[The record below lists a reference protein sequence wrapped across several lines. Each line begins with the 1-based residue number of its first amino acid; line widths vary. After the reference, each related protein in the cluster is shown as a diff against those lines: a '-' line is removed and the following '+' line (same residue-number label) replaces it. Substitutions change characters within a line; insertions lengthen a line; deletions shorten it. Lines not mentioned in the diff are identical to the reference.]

1 MAGRFQ
7 LLKLDAEVR
16 VRRALVSG
24 ATGFVGWH
32 VAKKLKERG
41 VEVRALSRSQAIQ
54 ELDVETVRGDLRDL
68 AAIEAACEGCSHVF
82 HVAADYR
89 LWTADPAEMYASN
102 VEGTRNVMKA
112 AMKAGVERVVYCST
126 VGAVGMRKGLIADE
140 DSPVSVDEMKGHY
153 KRSKFLAEEVAMEA
167 AREGVPVVVVN
178 PTTPVGDH
186 DFKPTPT
193 GKVIVDFL
201 AGRIPAYIDTGLNYV
216 DVLDVAEGHLLA
228 AEKGRV
234 GERYILGSE
243 NLTLKQMLDRLAAQS
258 GRVAPTIQ
266 IPYFV
271 AYAAAYCSTGF
282 AGLTGRHPGIALDGV
297 RYANIKMWVSQA
309 KAERE
314 LGYRPVAVDDALRRA
329 VEWFRGQG

>member
-1 MAGRFQ
+1 MAGRIQ
-7 LLKLDAEVR
+7 LLKLDVEVR
-16 VRRALVSG
+16 VRLALVSG

-32 VAKKLKERG
+32 VAKKLRERG
-41 VEVRALSRSQAIQ
+41 VAVRALSRSHAIT

-68 AAIEAACEGCSHVF
+68 TSLERACEGCSHVF

-89 LWTADPAEMYASN
+89 LWTAEPAEMYASN
-102 VEGTRNVMKA
+102 VEGTRNMMKA
-112 AMKAGVERVVYCST
+112 ARKADVERVVYCST

-153 KRSKFLAEEVAMEA
+153 KRSKFLAEQVATEA
-167 AREGVPVVVVN
+167 AKEGVPVVVVN

-193 GKVIVDFL
+193 GKVIADFL

-216 DVLDVAEGHLLA
+216 DVEDVAEGHLLA

-258 GRVAPTIQ
+258 GRKAPTIE
-266 IPYFV
+266 IPYFI
-271 AYAAAYCSTGF
+271 AYAAAYCST
-282 AGLTGRHPGIALDGV
+282 AVAEATGRHPAIALDGV
-297 RYANIKMWVSQA
+297 RYANIRMWVSQA

-329 VEWFRGQG
+329 VEWFGGRG

>member
-1 MAGRFQ
+1 MAGCIQ
-7 LLKLDAEVR
+7 LLKLDVEVR
-16 VRRALVSG
+16 VRLALVSG

-41 VEVRALSRSQAIQ
+41 VEVRALSRSHAIT

-68 AAIEAACEGCSHVF
+68 TSLERACEGCSHVF

-89 LWTADPAEMYASN
+89 LWTAEPAEMYASN
-102 VEGTRNVMKA
+102 VEGTRNMMKA
-112 AMKAGVERVVYCST
+112 ARKADVERVVYCST

-153 KRSKFLAEEVAMEA
+153 KRSKFLAEQVATEA
-167 AREGVPVVVVN
+167 AKEGVPVVVVN

-193 GKVIVDFL
+193 GKVIADFL

-216 DVLDVAEGHLLA
+216 DVEDVAEGHLLA

-258 GRVAPTIQ
+258 GRKAPTIE
-266 IPYFV
+266 IPYFI
-271 AYAAAYCSTGF
+271 AYAAAYCST
-282 AGLTGRHPGIALDGV
+282 AVAEATGRHPAIALDGV
-297 RYANIKMWVSQA
+297 RYANIRMWVSQA

-329 VEWFRGQG
+329 VEWFGGRG

>member
-1 MAGRFQ
+1 MR
-7 LLKLDAEVR
+7 L
-16 VRRALVSG
+16 ALVSG

-41 VEVRALSRSQAIQ
+41 VEVRALSRSHAIT
-54 ELDVETVRGDLRDL
+54 ELDVETVQGDLRDL
-68 AAIEAACEGCSHVF
+68 TSLERACEGCSHVF

-89 LWTADPAEMYASN
+89 LWTAKPAEMYASN
-102 VEGTRNVMKA
+102 VEGTRNMMKA
-112 AMKAGVERVVYCST
+112 ARKADVERVVYCST

-153 KRSKFLAEEVAMEA
+153 KRSKFLAEQVAMEA
-167 AREGVPVVVVN
+167 AKDGVPVVVVN

-201 AGRIPAYIDTGLNYV
+201 TGRIPAYIDTGLNYV
-216 DVLDVAEGHLLA
+216 DVEDVAEGHLLA

-258 GRVAPTIQ
+258 GRKAPTIE
-266 IPYFV
+266 IPYFI
-271 AYAAAYCSTGF
+271 AYAAAYCST
-282 AGLTGRHPGIALDGV
+282 AVAEATGRHPAIALDGV
-297 RYANIKMWVSQA
+297 RYANIRMWVSQA

-329 VEWFRGQG
+329 VEWFGGRG